1 MVRRQIAMLG
11 LFLCAGLPATQAAGV
26 SGEFGLGYDSNVA
39 NVRKEGRQH
48 GDRFAQLSAGIDR
61 PWRLSDGST
70 LLWRPQLEA
79 QQFDD
84 HQGLSNLQLGLQAR
98 WLYRPGAGFHVPVL
112 ELLAGAAAW
121 EFDSGLRDGAQYRLG
136 LFASAPLTTRIGLR
150 AGAQLRQR
158 RADSAV
164 FDTDVRSLV
173 ADLDWELRPGSTL
186 YLGYQRL
193 DGDLVSTAPAAPAAA
208 DAAAPDDVFDGE
220 TAFRLDSRAHVG
232 TLGLNH
238 ALSPRLALDLQGRE
252 IRARAETGARYERR
266 QWLLSLLW
274 RW

>member
-1 MVRRQIAMLG
+1 MGKRPIAVLG
-11 LFLCAGLPATQAAGV
+11 LSCCAALAPARAADF
-26 SGEFGLGYDSNVA
+26 SGEFALGQDSNVA
-39 NVRKEGRQH
+39 NVREGGRERS
-48 GDRFAQLSAGIDR
+48 DRFALLAAGVDR
-61 PWRLSDGST
+61 PWRLSDSST

-84 HQGLSNLQLGLQAR
+84 CRGLSSLQLGLQAR

-112 ELLAGAAAW
+112 ELLAGATAW
-121 EFDSGLRDGAQYRLG
+121 EFDSRLRDGAQYRFG
-136 LFASAPLTTRIGLR
+136 VFASAPLTTRIGLR

-164 FDTDVRSLV
+164 FDTDVRMLG

-186 YLGYQRL
+186 YLGYQHL
-193 DGDLVSTAPAAPAAA
+193 DGDLVSTAPTAPAAS
-208 DAAAPDDVFDGE
+208 DAVAPDDVFDGE
-220 TAFRLDSRAHVG
+220 TAFRLDSRADIG

-238 ALSPRLALDLQGRE
+238 ALSPQLALDLQGRG

-266 QWLLSLLW
+266 QLLLSLLW